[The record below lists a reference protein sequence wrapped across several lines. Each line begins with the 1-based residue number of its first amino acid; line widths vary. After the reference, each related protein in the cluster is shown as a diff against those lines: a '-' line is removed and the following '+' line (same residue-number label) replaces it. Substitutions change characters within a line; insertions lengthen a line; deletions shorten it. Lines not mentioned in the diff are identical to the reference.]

1 LEGAFWERSLGLLF
15 FLVYAILSVEVDRK
29 NGFKKVNNKAPAFK
43 QVKTASEIITG
54 G

>member
-1 LEGAFWERSLGLLF
+1 M
-15 FLVYAILSVEVDRK
+15 LSVEVNQK
-29 NGFKKVNNKAPAFK
+29 SGLKKINKAPAFK